1 MFCYSYLLQEPTQE
15 LDKDEKHGTELHL
28 KYVCVCVFLIAAVPH
43 FLLNLLKL
51 LFSNCRWPREKDP

>member
-28 KYVCVCVFLIAAVPH
+28 KYIYVCVFVCVFNSSSASFSSESPEIT
-43 FLLNLLKL
+43 FL
-51 LFSNCRWPREKDP
+51 

>member
-28 KYVCVCVFLIAAVPH
+28 KNIYVCVCVCF
-43 FLLNLLKL
+43 
-51 LFSNCRWPREKDP
+51 